1 MISKGEKEGRESWRR
16 ERKRGVEERGEG
28 GRRVISKGEKEGG
41 RVGEGRERGEL
52 KRGEKEGEE

>member
-1 MISKGEKEGRESWRR
+1 M
-16 ERKRGVEERGEG
+16 
-28 GRRVISKGEKEGG
+28 ISKGEKEGG